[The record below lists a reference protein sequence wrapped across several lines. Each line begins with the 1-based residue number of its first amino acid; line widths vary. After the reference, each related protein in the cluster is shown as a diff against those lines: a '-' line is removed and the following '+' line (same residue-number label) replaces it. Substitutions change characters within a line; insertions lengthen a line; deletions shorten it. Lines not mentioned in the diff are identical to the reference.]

1 MKALRPIAQFLTTT
15 EIFLAGAAV
24 GAVFVTD
31 RALLPALIALALYWP
46 IRWLAHGRPSVR
58 TPVDWPLLFL
68 VAVMVPVTL
77 WATAL
82 PDLTQPQVMRFGAGI
97 GFLYA
102 MINWAN
108 RVDRLRWLLRGLL
121 AAGAGLAAVA
131 PFIVLW
137 GGRKFPLIPQS
148 IYTFFTTRVTDIVNP
163 NVMGGTLALLIPVAL
178 ALLLLGGKRVKWVD
192 KGLALVSL
200 IGMAGILVLT
210 QSRGALMG
218 TAAAGLVILLMAGR
232 WGQVLAAVGSVGIL
246 GFLFTGGSE
255 LLFDAATTDATFG
268 GLEQRVEI
276 WSRAIYMVQDFSF
289 TGVGMGSF
297 GRVADLLYPFF
308 LAPPGQIPHAH
319 NLYLQVA
326 VDLGIPGLLA
336 WLAVLFTVMVAAWQ
350 VYRSGRRHAHGS
362 YRTALGAG
370 LLASQTALMVH
381 GLTDATVWG
390 MTKPAVVVWAVWGL
404 TLAAHRVYV
413 GDPERAAALDQAVAA
428 IEHDDPSLTPG
439 WAEQPELTASAP

>member
-1 MKALRPIAQFLTTT
+1 MNQLRSFAHLLTTT

-24 GAVFVTD
+24 AAVFVTD
-31 RALLPALIALALYWP
+31 RALLPALILLALYWP

-68 VAVMVPVTL
+68 LAVMVPVTL

-82 PDLTQPQVMRFGAGI
+82 PELTQPQVMRFVAGI

-102 MINWAN
+102 MINWASN
-108 RVDRLRWLLRGLL
+108 GDRLRWLLRGIL

-137 GGRKFPLIPQS
+137 GGRKFPFIPQS
-148 IYTFFTTRVTDIVNP
+148 IYASLTARVADIVNP
-163 NVMGGTLALLIPVAL
+163 NVMGGTLALIIPIAL

-218 TAAAGLVILLMAGR
+218 TAAAGLVVLLLAGR
-232 WGQVLAAVGSVGIL
+232 WGRVLAAVSGVGIL
-246 GFLFTGGSE
+246 GFVLSGGSE
-255 LLFDAATTDATFG
+255 MLFDAATTDATFG
-268 GLEQRVEI
+268 GLAQRVEI
-276 WSRAIYMVQDFSF
+276 WSRAIYMIQDFSF

-319 NLYLQVA
+319 NLFLQVA

-336 WLAVLFTVMVAAWQ
+336 WLAVLFSVMVAAWQ
-350 VYRSGRRHAHGS
+350 VYVSGRRHPHGS

-370 LLASQTALMVH
+370 LLASQAALIVH

-413 GDPERAAALDQAVAA
+413 GDPERAAALATAEAEVEKEAP
-428 IEHDDPSLTPG
+428 ISG
-439 WAEQPELTASAP
+439 WAEQPGLTAAAP